1 MLVAVKGFEKETVKS
16 TARLMDLDPEAL
28 ESVAERLIEANSG
41 GEFDGESVDTIVSGV
56 EEMIGE

>member
-1 MLVAVKGFEKETVKS
+1 MKGFEKETVKS